1 MKEEKNKNR
10 EGDFKKALIKRALG
24 YNVKEVVEEFVNE
37 EGQVRL
43 SKKKVTTK
51 NVPPDITALKILIEE
66 NGSITDMTDEELENE
81 RIRLLN
87 ILAESESKN

>member
-1 MKEEKNKNR
+1 MKK
-10 EGDFKKALIKRALG
+10 LI
-24 YNVKEVVEEFVNE
+24 F
-37 EGQVRL
+37 L
-43 SKKKVTTK
+43 SGGASCGKT
-51 NVPPDITALKILIEE
+51 TALKILIEE